1 MASFFTKQTANP
13 TTPTTQEQGPTL
25 AELESVIAAG
35 LDTVEHVGRAL
46 LQIKM
51 RKLFLDTH
59 PNWDDYLEARW
70 KMSHAYAQRL
80 IEAAAV
86 IGEIRSAGLP
96 IPTREAHARELRKVP
111 TNKRPEAWSQ
121 TLAAADGNP
130 DNVTAELV
138 AAVATKHRTKKAR
151 RKAPKTIVVK
161 GQGWSLRLERKTA
174 DLDPVKV
181 LTEAIAKL
189 TTTSSTTSTKA
200 A

>member
-1 MASFFTKQTANP
+1 MASFFTKPTTANP

-35 LDTVEHVGRAL
+35 LDTVEQVGRAL

-59 PNWDDYLEARW
+59 ANWEDYLEARW

-86 IGEIRSAGLP
+86 IGDIRSAGLP

-121 TLAAADGNP
+121 TLAAVGGNP

-138 AAVATKHRTKKAR
+138 ASVASKHRTKKAR
-151 RKAPKTIVVK
+151 RKAPKTIVVR
-161 GQGWSLRLERKTA
+161 GRGWTVKLSRNSINV
-174 DLDPVKV
+174 DPVAA
-181 LTEAIAKL
+181 LNEALAKL
-189 TTTSSTTSTKA
+189 TATSSTTTKA